1 MHAPMARQSA
11 GCLARQ
17 RCCHDGL
24 RSAEGDRLQRALD
37 CLPHFIHRVSM
48 FKHFLHSTQ
57 GTGKWFLVKWPTPQS
72 LSHIGPVITQGHVK
86 MNQRRGAKVCDGRRP
101 DHGLKPVAHNKHRG
115 LRGEQPE
122 SSHEQ
127 TSSQTAHQAAQLMCF
142 ARLHCFSSRQAGSRR
157 AVLVRVITPQGR
169 PMGTH
174 HQGNL
179 LMMSRSMPWWRVS
192 RPCMRAFPGLSAD
205 HMHGSGI
212 YRRPLTSIICARIED
227 GYSKKGPPSLRVPA
241 CPCGRRQGKSCR

>member
-1 MHAPMARQSA
+1 M
-11 GCLARQ
+11 ARQ
-17 RCCHDGL
+17 RCCRDGL

-48 FKHFLHSTQ
+48 FKQFLHSTQ
-57 GTGKWFLVKWPTPQS
+57 GIGKWFLVKWPTPQS
-72 LSHIGPVITQGHVK
+72 LSHIGPVITQRHVK

-142 ARLHCFSSRQAGSRR
+142 ARLHCFSLRQAGSRR
-157 AVLVRVITPQGR
+157 AMLVRVITPQAHGCASPR
-169 PMGTH
+169 QSAHDVPLYALVASLASVHAGFP
-174 HQGNL
+174 
-179 LMMSRSMPWWRVS
+179 RSV
-192 RPCMRAFPGLSAD
+192 
-205 HMHGSGI
+205 
-212 YRRPLTSIICARIED
+212 RRSYAWVWYLPQTVDLNH
-227 GYSKKGPPSLRVPA
+227 L
-241 CPCGRRQGKSCR
+241 CPH